1 MMIIVPFDTEPHN
14 MATHKQLTSKELN
27 RVLDNAYK
35 TMEWFR
41 YLSDHATKVEVVD
54 TIYKPP
60 EHLTTTV
67 FGFHLEPKHETYY
80 RLKYES

>member
-1 MMIIVPFDTEPHN
+1 MMIIVPFDTEPHDI
-14 MATHKQLTSKELN
+14 ATHKQLSNKELDA
-27 RVLDNAYK
+27 VLDNAYN

-41 YLSDHATKVEVVD
+41 YLSDHATKVEVVK

-67 FGFHLEPKHETYY
+67 FGFHLDPKHETYY
-80 RLKYES
+80 RLKYGS